1 VQSLGLARDQNLL
14 GEETQATGGQIRI
27 KWSGGLTVLS
37 KLASFHRRDHFG
49 VSLGLG
55 YTSRMK
61 TNVIIA
67 IVLTMFVYQ
76 AHAQTCVE
84 AARSVPPAMTDA
96 VKKTHEKNLAEARAA
111 YERSPNDADAIIW
124 LGRRMA
130 YLGDYKGAIRVF
142 SEGMAKFPK
151 DARFYR
157 HRGHR
162 LITLRCFDDAIR
174 DLETAAKL
182 IKGKSDEVEP
192 DGLPNAR
199 NIPTSTLQSNI
210 WYHLGLAY
218 YLKADW
224 KNALR
229 AYKECQKVSKNNDMR
244 VATSYW
250 EYMTLRRRGK
260 RKDAEKLLKQFD
272 GEVEVIENSDYL
284 KLIRLNRDEIRP
296 EALLSEIK
304 GDAVTLRHA
313 SLGYGIGNYLLYN
326 GDREKALTIFRKIV
340 AGDQWASFGYI
351 AAEAELARMAK

>member
-1 VQSLGLARDQNLL
+1 MKMKVLVSIFLAIFSY
-14 GEETQATGGQIRI
+14 QI
-27 KWSGGLTVLS
+27 
-37 KLASFHRRDHFG
+37 
-49 VSLGLG
+49 
-55 YTSRMK
+55 
-61 TNVIIA
+61 
-67 IVLTMFVYQ
+67 
-76 AHAQTCVE
+76 HAQTCFE
-84 AARSVPPAMTDA
+84 TARLVPPALTDA
-96 VKKTHEKNLAEARAA
+96 VKKTHEQNLAAARAA

-130 YLGDYKGAIRVF
+130 YLGDHKGAIRVF
-142 SEGMAKFPK
+142 SEGITKFPK

-174 DLETAAKL
+174 DLLTAAKL

-199 NIPTSTLQSNI
+199 NIPTGTLQSNI

-250 EYMTLRRRGK
+250 QYMTLRRMGK
-260 RKDAEKLLKQFD
+260 SKDAEKLLKQFE
-272 GEVEVIENSDYL
+272 GEIEVIENSDYL

-296 EALLSEIK
+296 EALLSEIQ
-304 GDAVTLRHA
+304 GDAATLSHA
-313 SLGYGIGNYLLYN
+313 SLGYGIGNYFLYN

-340 AGDQWASFGYI
+340 EGNQWASFGYI
-351 AAEAELARMAK
+351 AAESDLARIK